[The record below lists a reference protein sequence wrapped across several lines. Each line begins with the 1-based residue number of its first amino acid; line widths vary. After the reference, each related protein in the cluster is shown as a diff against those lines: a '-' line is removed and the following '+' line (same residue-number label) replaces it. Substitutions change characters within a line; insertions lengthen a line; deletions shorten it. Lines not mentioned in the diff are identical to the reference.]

1 MSHVRVKYPVV
12 REEHNY
18 RREDKEEEI
27 GANDVEQKR
36 PQRELSRRSFLTA
49 ATVGSLTILTRGQS
63 APAFRFA
70 QYHNQV
76 ADSPLH
82 QRLLE
87 MWAAVRKESGGRV
100 ETQVFPENNKNPGS
114 DPAVLKLLVSGEVQ
128 FFTLMGGI
136 LGNVVPAANIQQVP
150 FAFRSAEHAHKTVDG
165 ALGAYLLEE
174 MAAKG
179 IVGFPVGAFDNGM
192 RQIAGRTRPVRV
204 PADLAGLK
212 MRVPDG
218 KMFDDMVRA
227 LGAEPVTVNS
237 SGIYGA
243 LKAGTVDAQENPLA
257 YMDFF
262 KHYEVMK
269 YVSMTNHMWSG
280 FNMLANQAVW
290 NKIPAD
296 IRASIVRN
304 VTRAVR
310 LQREDQQKANTAART
325 SLAGH
330 GLAFN
335 DVDQAPFRAKMAGVY
350 ADWKKMLGTRA
361 WSLLEVETGK
371 LG

>member
-1 MSHVRVKYPVV
+1 MLQ
-12 REEHNY
+12 
-18 RREDKEEEI
+18 RRD
-27 GANDVEQKR
+27 
-36 PQRELSRRSFLTA
+36 LSRRSFLTA
-49 ATVGSLTILTRGQS
+49 ATAGSITILARAQR
-63 APAFRFA
+63 APELRFV
-70 QYHNQV
+70 QYHNQI

-82 QRLLE
+82 RRLTE
-87 MWAAVRKESGGRV
+87 MWSAVNKESGGRV

-114 DPAVLKLLVSGEVQ
+114 DPGVLKLLVSGEVQ

-150 FAFRSAEHAHKTVDG
+150 FAFRSADRAHKAIDG
-165 ALGAYLLEE
+165 PLGAYLREE

-192 RQIAGRTRPVRV
+192 RQIGGRTRPVRV

-212 MRVPDG
+212 VRVPDG
-218 KMFDDMVRA
+218 QMFADMVRA
-227 LGAEPVTVNS
+227 FDAEPVTVNS

-280 FNMLANQAVW
+280 FNMLANQKVW
-290 NKIPAD
+290 NSIPAD
-296 IRASIVRN
+296 IRASIERN

-310 LQREDQQKANTAART
+310 LQREDQQKANAAART

-330 GLAFN
+330 GQTFN
-335 DVDQAPFRAKMAGVY
+335 EVDTAPFRAKLSGVY
-350 ADWKKMLGTRA
+350 ASWKKTLGTKA
-361 WSLLEVETGK
+361 WSLLESETGR